1 MLTAHS
7 ATLTRHADDLILI
20 AAGGMTTEPFT
31 DQRSAGSRAEI
42 ANVPLGERIA
52 DQLREQILDGGLAP
66 GAPLVEVALAAEL
79 GVSRAPVREAL
90 RILGLDGLVETV
102 AYRGTTVRGLRRRD
116 VADLHGI
123 RTLHEGFAIRRIIEI
138 GRHHDLGE
146 LRRCCDA
153 MERVGSDLRALN
165 RVDGRFHRS
174 LIELADHSL
183 LSSFW
188 RTIAMQVRQVM
199 AMSNRRIADP
209 AVIAVN
215 HRRIVDAIAAGDAD
229 GAVKLVEHHVGDVI
243 DMVLRD
249 WSDEVAG

>member
-1 MLTAHS
+1 MEERRPRSNLAGVD
-7 ATLTRHADDLILI
+7 TRPLRQQIADALQAAILSGEIAPGEALVETDI
-20 AAGGMTTEPFT
+20 AA
-31 DQRSAGSRAEI
+31 R
-42 ANVPLGERIA
+42 
-52 DQLREQILDGGLAP
+52 
-66 GAPLVEVALAAEL
+66 L

-90 RILGLDGLVETV
+90 QLLANSGLVETV
-102 AYRGTTVRGLRRRD
+102 PYRGTTVRGLRRRD

-123 RTLHEGFAIRRIIEI
+123 RTLHEGFAIRRIIDI

-146 LRRCCDA
+146 LHRCCDA
-153 MERVGSDLRALN
+153 MERLGSDLRALN

-209 AVIAVN
+209 AVIAAN
-215 HRRIVDAIAAGDAD
+215 HRRIVAAIAAGDAD
-229 GAVKLVEHHVGDVI
+229 GAVELVEHHVGEVI
-243 DMVLRD
+243 DVVLRD
-249 WSDEVAG
+249 WSDEVTG